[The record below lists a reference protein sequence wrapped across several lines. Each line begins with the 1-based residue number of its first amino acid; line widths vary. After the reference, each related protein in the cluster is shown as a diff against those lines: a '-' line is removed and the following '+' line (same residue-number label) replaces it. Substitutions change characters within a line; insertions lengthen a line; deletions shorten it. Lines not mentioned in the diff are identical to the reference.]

1 MRVLMVGAGAVG
13 GYFGGR
19 LVEKGEDV
27 TFLVRKKRQEQL
39 EQNGLVIKSVNGD
52 AKLKVKT
59 LTAGQPAPAFD
70 LIILS
75 VKAYHLTETVNDLK
89 PYVGENTT
97 ILPLL
102 NGIVHIQQL
111 QNEFGAEKIL
121 GGLCFIESTL
131 NAQGEIEQYSPQHE
145 IVYGELNGDV
155 TKRILDIQALFDG
168 AGFDARYSQKIRIE
182 MWQKYIFIS
191 AMSGMTCLMNS
202 SIGPILSA
210 PYGKEMYH
218 QLLEEIV
225 SVARHQEPEIPTAL
239 AGKILHNME
248 SLSPSMKSSML
259 RDMEKGKPVESD
271 HFHGALLKMAP
282 GDARLPL
289 IKAVY
294 SRLSIYQQE
303 LEKSSQ

>member
-39 EQNGLVIKSVNGD
+39 EQNGLVIKSVNGN
-52 AKLKVKT
+52 AELKVKT

-75 VKAYHLTETVNDLK
+75 VKAYHLTKTLNDLK

-102 NGIVHIQQL
+102 NGIIHIQQL

-131 NAQGEIEQYSPQHE
+131 NDKGEIEQYSPQHE

-210 PYGKEMYH
+210 PYGKEMYQ

-225 SVARHQEPEIPTAL
+225 SVAHHQEPEIPTTL

-248 SLSPSMKSSML
+248 SLSQ
-259 RDMEKGKPVESD
+259 
-271 HFHGALLKMAP
+271 A
-282 GDARLPL
+282 
-289 IKAVY
+289 
-294 SRLSIYQQE
+294 
-303 LEKSSQ
+303 

>member
-1 MRVLMVGAGAVG
+1 MRVLIVGAGAVG

-39 EQNGLVIKSVNGD
+39 EQHGLVIKSVNGD
-52 AKLKVKT
+52 AKLNVKT
-59 LTAGQPAPAFD
+59 LTAGQEAPAFD
-70 LIILS
+70 LIILT
-75 VKAYHLTETVNDLK
+75 VKAYHLPETFNDLK
-89 PYVGENTT
+89 PYIGEKTT

-102 NGIVHIQQL
+102 NGMVHIQQL
-111 QNEFGAEKIL
+111 QNHFGAEKVL

-145 IVYGELNGDV
+145 IVFGELSGEV
-155 TKRILDIQALFDG
+155 TSRILEIHELFKH
-168 AGFDARYSQKIRIE
+168 AGFDARYSTKIRLE

-210 PYGKEMYH
+210 PYGKEMYQ

-225 SVARHQEPEIPTAL
+225 SIAHHQEPELSTRL
-239 AGKILHNME
+239 ASKMLQNME
-248 SLSPSMKSSML
+248 ALSPNMKSSML
-259 RDMEKGKPVESD
+259 RDMEKGKPVETD

-282 GDARLPL
+282 EDSCLPL
-289 IKAVY
+289 LKAVY
-294 SRLSIYQQE
+294 TRLSIYQKE
-303 LEKSSQ
+303 ISKSQR